1 MKTPHLSVPA
11 AFLALLLLSGCG
23 KAPPELPLGDRIE
36 NAEQVVAEI
45 RTGLRGHAQSITVT
59 FDYGSDIYSELND
72 AVEAWMEAA
81 LQETE
86 NPAEGDYLRC
96 RLGGYTWDSSFVRE
110 NGVWRYSVSLV
121 PDYYDYLVQEEAVT
135 EAVGELL
142 NGFQFSA
149 ETPEPEKIAV
159 IYDTVCQTVAYDKVH
174 RKNPYSHLKS
184 TAYGALIAHSATCQG
199 YCAALY
205 RLLREC
211 GIDCR
216 IIKGMAGGEFHAW
229 VIAAVDGQYY
239 NLDPTWDAGAETYR
253 FFLSG
258 SEDFPDHVYDARF
271 QTKEFTDAYP
281 IAKESF
287 RKEG

>member
-1 MKTPHLSVPA
+1 MKPLRLTA
-11 AFLALLLLSGCG
+11 ALLAILILAGCG
-23 KAPPELPLGDRIE
+23 KASSELPLGDRIE

-45 RTGLRGHAQSITVT
+45 RTGLRGHAKRITVT
-59 FDYGSDIYSELND
+59 FTFDSDIYSELND

-81 LQETE
+81 LRETD

-96 RLGGYTWDSSFVRE
+96 QLGGYAWDSSFARE
-110 NGVWRYSVSLV
+110 NGVWRYSVSIV

-135 EAVGELL
+135 EAVGKLL
-142 NGFQFSA
+142 KGVKFSA
-149 ETPEPEKIAV
+149 ETTDLEKVAV
-159 IYDTVCQTVAYDKVH
+159 IYDTVCQTVDYDKVH

-184 TAYGALIAHSATCQG
+184 TAYGALVLRSATCQG

-211 GIDCR
+211 GINCR

-258 SEDFPDHVYDARF
+258 SADFPDHIADVQF
-271 QTKEFTDAYP
+271 QTREFTDAYP